1 MPIPGKIGAPREV
14 AMRQETTMIDKSTS
28 IEQAVAGIPDGAVVM
43 VGGFGVPGTP
53 FMLIDELVRQ
63 NKKRLTIIKNDANEA
78 GMGVDQLLANG
89 QVERLIVSHI
99 GLNPH
104 AIQLK
109 NDGRIEVEFC
119 PQGILAER
127 IRAAGAGLPGFLTD
141 IAMETLLAA
150 GKPRVGFEGREYLIE
165 KALRADVALI
175 HAHAADP
182 FGNLTYAGSAR
193 NFSPL
198 MAMAADTVIVEAEN
212 LLPLGGIAP
221 EAVHTPGPFV
231 DHVVELLELTAE
243 YGVVRR

>member
-1 MPIPGKIGAPREV
+1 MRKIGIDPAE
-14 AMRQETTMIDKSTS
+14 TMINKRTS
-28 IEQAVAGIPDGAVVM
+28 IEEAIAKIGDGAVVM

-53 FMLIDELVRQ
+53 FTLIEELVRQ
-63 NKKRLTIIKNDANEA
+63 NPRRLTIIKNDANEA
-78 GMGVDQLLANG
+78 GMGVDHLLRNG
-89 QVERLIVSHI
+89 QVERLVVSHI

-109 NDGRIEVEFC
+109 NEGRIEVEFC

-127 IRAAGAGLPGFLTD
+127 IRAAGAGLAGFLTD
-141 IAMETLLAA
+141 IAMETLLAE
-150 GKPRVGFEGREYLIE
+150 GKPRVELDGAEYLVE
-165 KALRADVALI
+165 KALEADFALI

-182 FGNLTYAGSAR
+182 FGNLTYAASAR

-212 LLPLGGIAP
+212 MVALGGIAP

-231 DHVVELLELTAE
+231 DHVVELQELSEA